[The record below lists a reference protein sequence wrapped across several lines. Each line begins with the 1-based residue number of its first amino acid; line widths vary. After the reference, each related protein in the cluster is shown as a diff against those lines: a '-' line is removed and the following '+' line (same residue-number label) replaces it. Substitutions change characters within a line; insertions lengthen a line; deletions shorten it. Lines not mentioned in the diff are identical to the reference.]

1 MIVETKQRRVQCLF
15 KRCQSLK
22 FGGGCFWLCEEVKSQ
37 KVKGQ
42 ASAAFLLEPFDFTSA
57 PSAFLEPF
65 GGRLTAVAAA
75 VLLVVVVVVSEAV
88 DSEAAFWS

>member
-1 MIVETKQRRVQCLF
+1 MGVVFGSVRRS
-15 KRCQSLK
+15 K
-22 FGGGCFWLCEEVKSQ
+22 VK

-75 VLLVVVVVVSEAV
+75 MLVVVVVVSEAV
-88 DSEAAFWS
+88 DSGAAFWS